1 MRTLFVSDPPEIVA
15 IRERRK
21 ALGQDRYDEVWEG
34 VYHVAPEA
42 HGRHGLTQVSVSLS
56 LSPLADAVGLWLSGP
71 FNLGTS
77 KDDFRVPDFGFHQV
91 EPLQVWVPTA
101 VIVGE
106 VLSPDD
112 ESRDKLAFYAARG
125 VEEVLLVDP
134 PRAHGRAAAA
144 RPPGVGALG
153 GIAPARCRPGS
164 ARRPALAVGLI
175 LLARRCTLGPDGH
188 DEVWEGVY
196 HVAPHAHGADF

>member
-21 ALGQDRYDEVWEG
+21 ALGQDRYDEVWDG
-34 VYHVAPEA
+34 VYHVTPEA

-56 LSPLADAVGLWLSGP
+56 LSPLADAAGLWLSGP

-106 VLSPDD
+106 VLTPDD

-134 PRAHGRAAAA
+134 LAHTVELLLRA
-144 RPPGVGALG
+144 RPGWAPSAASPRLGVGLD
-153 GIAPARCRPGS
+153 R
-164 ARRPALAVGLI
+164 LAVLRWPSG
-175 LLARRCTLGPDGH
+175 
-188 DEVWEGVY
+188 
-196 HVAPHAHGADF
+196 

>member
-42 HGRHGLTQVSVSLS
+42 HGRYGLTQVSVSLS

-77 KDDFRVPDFGFHQV
+77 KDDFRAPISGSTRWSPCRCGC
-91 EPLQVWVPTA
+91 PL
-101 VIVGE
+101 
-106 VLSPDD
+106 
-112 ESRDKLAFYAARG
+112 R
-125 VEEVLLVDP
+125 
-134 PRAHGRAAAA
+134 
-144 RPPGVGALG
+144 
-153 GIAPARCRPGS
+153 
-164 ARRPALAVGLI
+164 
-175 LLARRCTLGPDGH
+175 
-188 DEVWEGVY
+188 
-196 HVAPHAHGADF
+196 